1 MLKLETSPEDFF
13 WQEKML
19 RAIESCTSLSELKE
33 MATLLV
39 KIATTRQTA
48 VKGLVKDNL
57 EMMTNGLHNWLDKVD
72 DEPVD
77 DDWHSRI
84 VKPNPYPGASKS

>member
-13 WQEKML
+13 WQEKMI
-19 RAIESCTSLSELKE
+19 RQIESCTSLSELKE
-33 MATLLV
+33 IATLLV

-57 EMMTNGLHNWLDKVD
+57 EMMTNGLHNWLEKRDN
-72 DEPVD
+72 EPVD
-77 DDWHSRI
+77 ADWHSKI
-84 VKPNPYPGASKS
+84 VKPNPYPGKSKS